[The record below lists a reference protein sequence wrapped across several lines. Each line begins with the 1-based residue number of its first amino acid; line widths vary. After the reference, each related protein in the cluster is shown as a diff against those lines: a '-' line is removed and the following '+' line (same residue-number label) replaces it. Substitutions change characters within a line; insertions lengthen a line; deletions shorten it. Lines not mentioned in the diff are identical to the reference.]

1 MIPVFSRS
9 PRGLGVDRAGPKW
22 TMEWMR
28 RSGGS
33 IERARASVADLSRQ
47 GHDIAEFA
55 RRLTDLLP
63 SVVPHSAACVVTVD
77 PATRLLTGSYKFGRL
92 AGEHAADEQ
101 WAHIEY
107 GCDDPTRM
115 ALIMQAELPA
125 IATSHLPGGSRDS
138 IRMRELV
145 GPAGY
150 DDELRTA
157 ARSDGLAWGMVTLF
171 RDQADP
177 PFQIDEVLEMAALSA
192 TVATGLRSGLMSR
205 RATSIEGSSSG
216 PAVLIVGPD
225 SVPKQIGLGTEELL
239 GALTDEAHRSPA
251 VSVIQGLAAGARRFA
266 LGEAS
271 TLPRARL
278 RSPSGRWLIAQAAP
292 LADQDAPT
300 GDVVITIDD
309 ARPPEIVPLLAS
321 ALGLTAREREVTQLV
336 LGGVDTKGIASAL
349 SMSSYTV
356 QDHLKSIFEKADV
369 RSRRELMARIFFD
382 HHAPRLAD
390 DVSSSGWH

>member
-1 MIPVFSRS
+1 M
-9 PRGLGVDRAGPKW
+9 
-22 TMEWMR
+22 
-28 RSGGS
+28 
-33 IERARASVADLSRQ
+33 ADLSRQ

-77 PATRLLTGSYKFGRL
+77 PATGWLTGSYKFGRL
-92 AGEHAADEQ
+92 AGEHADDDQ
-101 WAHIEY
+101 WARIEY
-107 GCDDPTRM
+107 CSDDPTRM
-115 ALIMQAELPA
+115 SLVMRAELPA
-125 IATSHLPGGSRDS
+125 IATSHLVGGSRDS

-150 DDELRTA
+150 GDELRMV
-157 ARSDGLAWGMVTLF
+157 ARTEGVAWGMVNLF
-171 RDQADP
+171 RDHDEP
-177 PFQIDEVLEMAALSA
+177 PFHIDEVSEMATLSTA
-192 TVATGLRSGLMSR
+192 VAAGLRSGLMTR
-205 RATSIEGSSSG
+205 RASSIDDSRSG
-216 PAVLIVGPD
+216 PAVLIVGHD
-225 SVPKQIGLGTEELL
+225 SVPKQIGLGTEQLL
-239 GALTDEAHRSPA
+239 DALTDEAHRSPA
-251 VSVIQGLAAGARRFA
+251 ASVIQALVAGARRFA

-309 ARPPEIVPLLAS
+309 ARPPEIVPLLTS

-336 LGGVDTKGIASAL
+336 LGGVDTKGIASTL

-390 DVSSSGWH
+390 DVSSSGWR